1 MTYKGKF
8 IIIASILS
16 IVILASIIMFL
27 NNEDKG
33 DMDIEEAAIEVESGT
48 DRFGNK
54 YVFDFYEEEQFGTL
68 NIYMEEDKDSS
79 WQWSDYQNSIT
90 CNYIQYQDDHYV
102 ISFKAN
108 DEYTEPCK
116 SFVTLLPLEDVHSLE
131 HEVNEYNSFIIEI
144 VTTED
149 GAKGYK
155 ITPAI
160 VQDEYTNESDTHVDD
175 EPDVEEVIEEPVDE
189 EQVEESTETI
199 ETTGNTKEL
208 Q

>member
-8 IIIASILS
+8 IIIASMLAIIILTS
-16 IVILASIIMFL
+16 IVMFF

-33 DMDIEEAAIEVESGT
+33 SMDIEEAAIEVESGT

-102 ISFKAN
+102 ISFKAK

-116 SFVTLLPLEDVHSLE
+116 SVVTLLPLEDVHSLE
-131 HEVNEYNSFIIEI
+131 HEVREYNSFIIEI

-160 VQDEYTNESDTHVDD
+160 VQDEYTNESAIHVND
-175 EPDVEEVIEEPVDE
+175 EPDVEEVTEEEP
-189 EQVEESTETI
+189 VEESTETI
-199 ETTGNTKEL
+199 ETTGDDGEL

>member
-33 DMDIEEAAIEVESGT
+33 DMGIEEAAIEVESGT

-90 CNYIQYQDDHYV
+90 CNYIQYQDDQGQPV
-102 ISFKAN
+102 Q
-108 DEYTEPCK
+108 
-116 SFVTLLPLEDVHSLE
+116 LLKLF
-131 HEVNEYNSFIIEI
+131 Y
-144 VTTED
+144 
-149 GAKGYK
+149 
-155 ITPAI
+155 
-160 VQDEYTNESDTHVDD
+160 
-175 EPDVEEVIEEPVDE
+175 
-189 EQVEESTETI
+189 
-199 ETTGNTKEL
+199 
-208 Q
+208 